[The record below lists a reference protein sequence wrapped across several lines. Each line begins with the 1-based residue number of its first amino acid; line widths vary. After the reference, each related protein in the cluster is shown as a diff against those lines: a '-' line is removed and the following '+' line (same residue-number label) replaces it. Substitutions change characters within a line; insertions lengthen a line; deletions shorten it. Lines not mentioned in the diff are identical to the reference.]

1 MFLTLMGWTLVTLS
15 LCRPVWTAAKV
26 TQPYRVTSISGTAQ
40 VQCFIQPQPFYLQQ
54 TQPSDYSDPE
64 EVRVTLLRG
73 LHGSQGLCSTTLN
86 FPEPRETSV
95 EEVGEVGEVQ
105 CSAEVTG
112 GAVQVT
118 VSGLKAA
125 DTDLYR
131 CQIQVLYPPP
141 YRRLIGNG
149 TLIHVPDNCDAPV
162 QEMVQQSDEEEG
174 EEGEEEKEPVSAP
187 VVVLVILVMFVL
199 IIIIYLQTLQCE
211 RGKKELVVPAPA
223 AGSC

>member
-1 MFLTLMGWTLVTLS
+1 MFLTLMGWTVVTLS
-15 LCRPVWTAAKV
+15 LCRPVWTASKV
-26 TQPYRVTSISGTAQ
+26 IQPYRVTSISGTAQ
-40 VQCFIQPQPFYLQQ
+40 VQCFITPQPFYLQQ
-54 TQPSDYSDPE
+54 TQPSDSSGPV

-86 FPEPRETSV
+86 FTEPRETSV
-95 EEVGEVGEVQ
+95 EEVGEVQ
-105 CSAEVTG
+105 CSAEVRG

-141 YRRLIGNG
+141 YLRLTGNG
-149 TLIHVPDNCDAPV
+149 TLIHVPDNCDAPM

-174 EEGEEEKEPVSAP
+174 EEGEKEKEPVSAP

-211 RGKKELVVPAPA
+211 RRKKDSVVPASA

>member
-26 TQPYRVTSISGTAQ
+26 IQPYRVTSISGTAQ
-40 VQCFIQPQPFYLQQ
+40 VQCFIR
-54 TQPSDYSDPE
+54 TQWSDYPDPE

-73 LHGSQGLCSTTLN
+73 LHGSQGLCCTTLN
-86 FPEPRETSV
+86 STEPRETSV
-95 EEVGEVGEVQ
+95 EEVGEVQ
-105 CSAEVTG
+105 CSAEVIG

-141 YRRLIGNG
+141 YLRLTGNG
-149 TLIHVPDNCDAPV
+149 TLIHVPGNCDSPV

-174 EEGEEEKEPVSAP
+174 EESEEGKEPVSAP
-187 VVVLVILVMFVL
+187 VVTLVILVMFVL
-199 IIIIYLQTLQCE
+199 IIIIFFQTLQCE
-211 RGKKELVVPAPA
+211 RGKRDSVVRAFA